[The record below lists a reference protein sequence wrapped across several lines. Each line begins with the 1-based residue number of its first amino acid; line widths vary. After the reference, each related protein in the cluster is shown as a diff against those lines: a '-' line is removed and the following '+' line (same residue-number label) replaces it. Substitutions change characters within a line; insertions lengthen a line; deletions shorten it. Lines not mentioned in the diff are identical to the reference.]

1 MRDNIRFPPG
11 LFPFVVMA
19 EIIYLVMFCTED
31 CSDTSVI
38 TWHVSCN
45 VGAGDEYLVDE
56 DSGIIVACTNWRRS
70 FS

>member
-1 MRDNIRFPPG
+1 
-11 LFPFVVMA
+11 MA

-56 DSGIIVACTNWRRS
+56 DSGIIVACTNWRR
-70 FS
+70 